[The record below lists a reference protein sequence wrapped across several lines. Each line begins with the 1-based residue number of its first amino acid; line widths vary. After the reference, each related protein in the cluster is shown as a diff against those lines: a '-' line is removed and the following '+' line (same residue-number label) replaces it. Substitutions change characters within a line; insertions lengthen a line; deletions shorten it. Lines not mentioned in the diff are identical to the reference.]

1 MLHFMRLNTPT
12 DYSVLMKEYRRYLEC
27 TQMVHN
33 GYFKRSVD
41 HVLNQNHKDALP
53 SPFKEAAL
61 LNTKPRVWEDSTLN
75 LLKQDKDRDLKMNK
89 NRIRYMGYRLKLA
102 KRDLYT
108 PESETL
114 LEAPSQHTPSLYGF
128 QSLLKR

>member
-41 HVLNQNHKDALP
+41 HVLSQSHTDVLP
-53 SPFKEAAL
+53 SPFKETKL
-61 LNTKPRVWEDSTLN
+61 LNMKPRVWDSTLK
-75 LLKQDKDRDLKMNK
+75 LLKHNKDRDLKMNK
-89 NRIRYMGYRLKLA
+89 NRIKYMGYRLKLS

-108 PESETL
+108 PEQETLSET
-114 LEAPSQHTPSLYGF
+114 PTQYTPSSSGF